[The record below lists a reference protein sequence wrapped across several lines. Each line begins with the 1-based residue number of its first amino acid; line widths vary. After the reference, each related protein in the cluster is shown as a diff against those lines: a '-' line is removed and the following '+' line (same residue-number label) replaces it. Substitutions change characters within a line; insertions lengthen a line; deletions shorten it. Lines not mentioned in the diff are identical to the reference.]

1 MSRRM
6 KRTLFLRIFLGYV
19 AVIALLATGVMIF
32 APPLMRTHHIAERS
46 ASLDHMALVLE
57 GQVVPYLTG
66 AGTGDLARLITSLGR
81 QTGTRITVL
90 DMAGDVLAD
99 SEKEARDMENHFF
112 RPEIQASLRG
122 EKQMSIRPS
131 STLKATMMYMSV
143 PLKAGGRVVG
153 ALRLSYFMKDFQVL
167 MAALRADLLKVVGV
181 VTLIALVLAFFLARS
196 EAAPLR
202 EVIDASTRVAAG
214 DFDVS
219 VSTRRKGEFK
229 GFAHSFNAMSGR
241 LKAMFGE
248 IRLQNEEILGILA
261 SVQEGLCVIDQD
273 ARIVVCNA
281 SFRRDR
287 RPGGPGWPSFLGS
300 GPQLGRGGGRTE
312 SPGNGRRGGGAGGHR
327 RNHVLDDRHAIGP
340 RRPLRRVSSRN
351 RLNPASS
358 RPRSTTISWIRPES
372 ARGRGKARAPCPGSR
387 PDGRPRRSPGRSMS
401 GRRA

>member
-1 MSRRM
+1 M

-19 AVIALLATGVMIF
+19 AVIALLAAGIMIF

-81 QTGTRITVL
+81 QTGTRITVI

-181 VTLIALVLAFFLARS
+181 VTLIALVLAFFLTRS
-196 EAAPLR
+196 EAAPLS

-219 VSTRRKGEFK
+219 VSTRRRGEFK

-261 SVQEGLCVIDQD
+261 SVQEGLCVIGQD

-281 SFRRDR
+281 SFRRIA
-287 RPGGPGWPSFLGS
+287 
-300 GPQLGRGGGRTE
+300 GREAPEGLHFWEVVRSSAAAEAVRKARETGAEAAVEAAIGERTFSMTVTPLAQGGRF
-312 SPGNGRRGGGAGGHR
+312 
-327 RNHVLDDRHAIGP
+327 V
-340 RRPLRRVSSRN
+340 VS
-351 RLNPASS
+351 LQETA
-358 RPRSTTISWIRPES
+358 
-372 ARGRGKARAPCPGSR
+372 
-387 PDGRPRRSPGRSMS
+387 
-401 GRRA
+401 

>member
-1 MSRRM
+1 M

-19 AVIALLATGVMIF
+19 AVIALLAAAVTIF
-32 APPLMRTHHIAERS
+32 APPLMRTHHIEERS
-46 ASLDHMALVLE
+46 ASLDHMALLLE
-57 GQVVPYLTG
+57 GQVIPYLTG
-66 AGTGDLARLITSLGR
+66 SETGDLAGLITALGSE
-81 QTGTRITVL
+81 TGTRITVI
-90 DMAGDVLAD
+90 DQAGNVLAD

-131 STLKATMMYMSV
+131 STLKTNMMYMSV
-143 PLKAGGRVVG
+143 PLISGGRVAG
-153 ALRLSYFMKDFQVL
+153 ALRLSYFMKDFDAL

-181 VTLIALVLAFFLARS
+181 VTLVALILAFFLARS

-229 GFAHSFNAMSGR
+229 GFARSFNAMSGR

-281 SFRRDR
+281 SFRRIA
-287 RPGGPGWPSFLGS
+287 
-300 GPQLGRGGGRTE
+300 GRETPEGLHFWEAVR
-312 SPGNGRRGGGAGGHR
+312 
-327 RNHVLDDRHAIGP
+327 
-340 RRPLRRVSSRN
+340 SSAAAEAVR
-351 RLNPASS
+351 
-358 RPRSTTISWIRPES
+358 
-372 ARGRGKARAPCPGSR
+372 KARETGAAAAVEASIGEHTF
-387 PDGRPRRSPGRSMS
+387 SMTVTPLAQGDRFVVS
-401 GRRA
+401 LQETA